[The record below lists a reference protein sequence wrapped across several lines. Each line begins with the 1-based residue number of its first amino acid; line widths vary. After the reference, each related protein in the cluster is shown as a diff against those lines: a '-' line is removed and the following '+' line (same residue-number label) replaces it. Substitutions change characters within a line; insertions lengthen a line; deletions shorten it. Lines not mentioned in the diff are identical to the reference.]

1 MVPMWAMAHGPRL
14 CCRLVQD
21 TTEAVVLAVAGEI
34 DLASAEEVDAALDP
48 FIDADRPVLLDMRA
62 VTFIDCCGLRSLQRA
77 RARNRQ
83 FALLAPSQPVLRLL
97 ELVGPKAPLPW
108 VADVPQADGRGG

>member
-1 MVPMWAMAHGPRL
+1 MWAMAHGPRL

-21 TTEAVVLAVAGEI
+21 TTETVLLAAAGEI
-34 DLASAEEVDAALDP
+34 DLATAEEVDAALDP

-77 RARNRQ
+77 RARNPQ
-83 FALLAPSQPVLRLL
+83 FTLIAPSQPVLRLL
-97 ELVGPKAPLPW
+97 ELIGPNAPLPW
-108 VADVPQADGRGG
+108 IAQVPQVEGKGE